1 MGWMPKPAAP
11 KYRTTNWS
19 EYNAALKRRGSLE
32 IWFDPGMAW
41 LAAANTLPGR
51 LQRFSDSAIELCLT
65 LKVLFGLALRQV
77 TGLVT
82 SLLKDLLSEVEG
94 LAKLDWPV
102 PDYTTLCRRQ
112 KTLAVTFGGRPS
124 SGGLHSL
131 VDSTGIEMTGEG
143 EWKTRKHGAS
153 CRRQWR
159 RVHLGIDA
167 DTMEI
172 RAIEITTNEVGD
184 APVLP
189 DLLAQIPANERIAT
203 VGADGAYDTR
213 KCHAAIAER
222 HAEAIIPVRRNG
234 QPWKEEGP
242 GIDARNEALRA
253 IKRLGRKIWKK
264 WSGYHRRSLVE
275 TKMHCFKLLGPRVVS
290 RTLDRQTTELK
301 VRAKVLNRFSQI
313 GSATTVCIA

>member
-1 MGWMPKPAAP
+1 MAGMPKRSAP

-32 IWFDPGMAW
+32 IWFDPGMQW
-41 LAAANTLPGR
+41 LADPSDRPGR
-51 LQRFSDSAIELCLT
+51 PLRFSNSAIELCLT

-77 TGLVT
+77 TGLVA
-82 SLLKDLLSEVEG
+82 SLLK
-94 LAKLDWPV
+94 LAKLGWPV

-112 KTLAVTFGGRPS
+112 KTLTVALGGRPS
-124 SGGLHSL
+124 SGGLHLL
-131 VDSTGIEMTGEG
+131 VDSTGIKMTGEG

-159 RVHLGIDA
+159 KVHLGIDA
-167 DTMEI
+167 ETMEI
-172 RAIEITTNEVGD
+172 RAIEVTTNEVGD

-189 DLLAQIPANERIAT
+189 DLLAQIPANEPIAT

-213 KCHAAIAER
+213 KCHGAIASR
-222 HAEAIIPVRRNG
+222 HAEAVIPVRRNG
-234 QPWKEEGP
+234 QPWKEDGL
-242 GIDARNEALRA
+242 GVDARNETLRA

-275 TKMHCFKLLGPRVVS
+275 TKMHCFKLLGQRVAS
-290 RTLDRQTTELK
+290 RTFDRQITELK
-301 VRAKVLNRFSQI
+301 VRATVLNRFSQI
-313 GSATTVCIA
+313 GSPITIRIA